1 MLKSSAVLFSVL
13 AFFGIKT
20 AYADA
25 DMFRI
30 IENFEKNE
38 IKKSK
43 ILHRSPFVYRPID
56 PAQWG
61 QVLGDC
67 NPSCKNLAA
76 KFKTPIKNGCPVVSE
91 DEF

>member
-13 AFFGIKT
+13 AFFGMKS

-30 IENFEKNE
+30 IENFEKDD

-43 ILHRSPFVYRPID
+43 ILHRSPFVYQPVD
-56 PAQWG
+56 PALWG
-61 QVLGDC
+61 QQIGDC
-67 NPSCKNLAA
+67 NPSCKNIAA
-76 KFKTPIKNGCPVVSE
+76 KLKTPIKNGPPVVSE
-91 DEF
+91 DDF